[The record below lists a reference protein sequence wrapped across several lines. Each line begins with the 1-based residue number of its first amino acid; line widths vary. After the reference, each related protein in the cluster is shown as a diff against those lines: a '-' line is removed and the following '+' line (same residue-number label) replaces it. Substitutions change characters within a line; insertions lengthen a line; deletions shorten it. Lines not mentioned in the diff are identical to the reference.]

1 MGWIISEIFDKV
13 ENNLI
18 YAKTEMGEFFLK
30 FLTKLKINLIYAK
43 TTQVLPYHKPRF
55 EILNGQSFSVK
66 FYWTPKATLKP

>member
-1 MGWIISEIFDKV
+1 
-13 ENNLI
+13 
-18 YAKTEMGEFFLK
+18 MGEFFLK